1 MTPPIRMFVSIA
13 LLSVF
18 FGSLLAQQQTP
29 TNVQDGVAVPF
40 LPTSTPPSPL
50 PSPTSTTV
58 SGLAPLTPTPVPPAP
73 LQPGTATQRPPF
85 ALPSPQPSGA
95 GAALAITPAPAGAPL
110 DPHFGVDVSN
120 PQFLARSLDVMG
132 VPWYIDYSYGINDL
146 PPGFQKALKVPSNPR
161 APLADLAATAKAR
174 PGMYWVVGNEPNVP
188 GQDDLDP
195 DVSVETLRYYAEAIK
210 AADPTAKLVGPEIL
224 NFDFTCTGCAGFRT
238 GRSWL
243 QAFRSTYQQR
253 YGTEPPL
260 DVWSIHTYDLKWDT
274 LPQGDYRLQTD
285 QIAALRAYLDETPAL
300 RAAPIWLTE
309 FAVVWGYDSITWFNR
324 GDGAFAQPNG
334 AFRADHLAAYL
345 TDMVNWLRA
354 NAAPLHI
361 ERWFVFS
368 SHGYKEPWA
377 TGPAGVYLVDGL
389 ADNARLTDLGQLYRS
404 LAALP
409 R

>member
-1 MTPPIRMFVSIA
+1 MTPPIRMIVSLA

-29 TNVQDGVAVPF
+29 TNVQDGVASQF
-40 LPTSTPPSPL
+40 LPASTPPPPPPL
-50 PSPTSTTV
+50 PTPTTV
-58 SGLAPLTPTPVPPAP
+58 SGLAPLTPTAAPPAP
-73 LQPGTATQRPPF
+73 LTAGTVTPRPPLG
-85 ALPSPQPSGA
+85 LPSPQPPRA
-95 GAALAITPAPAGAPL
+95 VPPLAIAPAPPGAPM
-110 DPHFGVDVSN
+110 DPRFGVDVSN
-120 PQFLARSLDVMG
+120 PQFLARSLDLMS
-132 VPWYIDYSYGINDL
+132 VPWYIDYTSSVSDI
-146 PPGFQKALKVPSNPR
+146 PAGFQKALKVSSSPR
-161 APLADLAATAKAR
+161 APEAELAATAKAR
-174 PGMYWVVGNEPNVP
+174 PGMYWIVGNEPNVP

-195 DVSVETLRYYAEAIK
+195 EVSVETLRYYAQAIK

-253 YGTEPPL
+253 YGTDPPL
-260 DVWSIHTYDLKWDT
+260 DVWSLHTYDLQWDT
-274 LPQGDYRLQTD
+274 LPQGDYRLQTA

-309 FAVVWGYDSITWFNR
+309 FAVVWGYDGITWFQR
-324 GDGAFAQPNG
+324 GDGAFAQPDG
-334 AFRADHLAAYL
+334 AFRVDHLASYL
-345 TDMVNWLRA
+345 TDMVGWLRA
-354 NAAPLHI
+354 NAAPLRI

-368 SHGYKEPWA
+368 SHGYKETWA

-389 ADNARLTDLGQLYRS
+389 AGNARLTELGQLYRS
-404 LAALP
+404 LAAQT